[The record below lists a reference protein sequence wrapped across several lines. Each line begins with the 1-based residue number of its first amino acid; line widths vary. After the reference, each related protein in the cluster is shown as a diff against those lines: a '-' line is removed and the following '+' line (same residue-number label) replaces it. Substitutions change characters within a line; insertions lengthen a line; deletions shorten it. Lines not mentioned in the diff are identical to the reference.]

1 MISDEIDLTIK
12 NVCDF
17 DDYTDF
23 GSHNVSKSCDKA
35 LNETDKIV
43 SDYIN
48 NYDVMLDVCYP
59 AIAEQQIILRKMV
72 FFLPFI
78 YSIL

>member
-23 GSHNVSKSCDKA
+23 GSHNVSKSCNKA

-43 SDYIN
+43 SEYVN
-48 NYDVMLDVCYP
+48 NYDVILDVCYP

-72 FFLPFI
+72 IFLLIYFI
-78 YSIL
+78 L